1 MNIYMYFVYNYV
13 CLYYVYIYL
22 YIFLYEKFFTG
33 ILYFCILLSL
43 IFMIVASFDFAYE
56 S

>member
-1 MNIYMYFVYNYV
+1 MFVYI
-13 CLYYVYIYL
+13 CLYIYL

-33 ILYFCILLSL
+33 ILYFCILLNLTS
-43 IFMIVASFDFAYE
+43 MMVASFDFARYE